1 MEKGNGKQEKGRNG
15 ESSFAAL
22 RRNKQGARDRE
33 QIKSNPEP
41 GTQNLE
47 PRTSIKAV
55 FLDRDGTIN
64 IDQNGYINNPDDFEL
79 FPFAAEAISI
89 LNKLDYLVFVVSNQ
103 SGITR
108 GYFTI
113 EELEAIHQKMNNCL
127 ERSGAKID
135 EIYFSPYHIE
145 GKVEPYN
152 IHHEDR
158 KPGLGMFKKAL
169 KKYHFEIKKSFMVG
183 DRYSDIVFGKKA
195 GLTTILLLTGFGK
208 DIFYHDR
215 KKWEYQPDFV
225 VKNLLVAAKLI
236 EKLGK

>member
-1 MEKGNGKQEKGRNG
+1 MEKGNGKNK
-15 ESSFAAL
+15 ESGFTAL
-22 RRNKQGARDRE
+22 RRDKQSA
-33 QIKSNPEP
+33 
-41 GTQNLE
+41 
-47 PRTSIKAV
+47 PRTSHLATRTSQPAPRTSQPAPRNPIKAV

-79 FPFAAEAISI
+79 FPFAAEAIFI
-89 LNKLDYLVFVVSNQ
+89 LNKLNYLIFVVSNQ

-113 EELEAIHQKMNNCL
+113 EELEVIHQKMDKQL
-127 ERSGAKID
+127 LKSRAKID

-169 KKYHFEIKKSFMVG
+169 KKYHFEIKKSFMIG

-195 GLTTILLLTGFGK
+195 GLSTILLLTGFGK
-208 DIFYHDR
+208 DIFYNDR

-225 VKNLLVAAKLI
+225 VKDLLVAVKLI
-236 EKLGK
+236 EKLGE